1 MCYERK
7 VAMQEIKE
15 NDVVAL
21 LVDLPEQR
29 LHRGDVGTVINM
41 FTKTEH
47 HPGGY
52 VIELVTESGSVNA
65 QVDITDASRLM
76 RLNFRCEAA

>member
-1 MCYERK
+1 
-7 VAMQEIKE
+7 MQEIKE

-21 LVDLPEQR
+21 LMDLPQHK
-29 LHRGDVGTVINM
+29 LCRGDVGTVVEV
-41 FTKTEH
+41 FAGTEH

-52 VIELVTESGSVNA
+52 LLEFVAESGEVYTHA
-65 QVDITDASRLM
+65 DVTDASQIM

>member
-1 MCYERK
+1 MGYERK

-21 LVDLPEQR
+21 LVDLPEQG
-29 LHRGDVGTVINM
+29 LHRGDVGTVVNV

-52 VIELVTESGSVNA
+52 MIEFVTESGSVNA
-65 QVDITDASRLM
+65 HADITDASQLM
-76 RLNFRCEAA
+76 RLNFTRVAA

>member
-21 LVDLPEQR
+21 LVDLPEQG
-29 LHRGDVGTVINM
+29 LHRGDVGTVVNV

-52 VIELVTESGSVNA
+52 VIEFVTESGSINA
-65 QVDITDASRLM
+65 HADITDASQLM
-76 RLNFRCEAA
+76 RLNFRREAA

>member
-1 MCYERK
+1 
-7 VAMQEIKE
+7 MQEIKE

-29 LHRGDVGTVINM
+29 LHRGDVGTVVNV
-41 FTKTEH
+41 FTKTEQ

-52 VIELVTESGSVNA
+52 EIEFVTESGNVNA
-65 QVDITDASRLM
+65 HADITDASQLV
-76 RLNFRCEAA
+76 RLNFRREAA

>member
-1 MCYERK
+1 
-7 VAMQEIKE
+7 MQEIKE

-29 LHRGDVGTVINM
+29 LHRGDVGTVVNV

-52 VIELVTESGSVNA
+52 VVEFVTESGSVSA
-65 QVDITDASRLM
+65 QADITDATQLV
-76 RLNFRCEAA
+76 RLNFRREAA

>member
-1 MCYERK
+1 
-7 VAMQEIKE
+7 MQEIKE

-21 LVDLPEQR
+21 LVDLPEDG
-29 LHRGDVGTVINM
+29 LHRGDVGTIIEV

-52 VIELVTESGSVNA
+52 VVEFMTESSDVHA
-65 QVDITDASRLM
+65 HADITDESHLM
-76 RLNFRCEAA
+76 RLNFRREAA